1 MYENFV
7 NSCSRFS
14 FAIDSG
20 ANSVTVL
27 TLSPKPFCFG
37 YSVTSENARQDEID
51 DFKAEIDFMKTIGLH
66 ENIVTMLGCSTL
78 YHPVCLIVEYVP
90 HGDLL
95 HYLRDLRKKVCK
107 MIFMEHSIP
116 IRTSFYSLRK

>member
-1 MYENFV
+1 MK
-7 NSCSRFS
+7 
-14 FAIDSG
+14 
-20 ANSVTVL
+20 TLL
-27 TLSPKPFCFG
+27 TAARGFPLQLIAELIQLLFYVIPETILFC